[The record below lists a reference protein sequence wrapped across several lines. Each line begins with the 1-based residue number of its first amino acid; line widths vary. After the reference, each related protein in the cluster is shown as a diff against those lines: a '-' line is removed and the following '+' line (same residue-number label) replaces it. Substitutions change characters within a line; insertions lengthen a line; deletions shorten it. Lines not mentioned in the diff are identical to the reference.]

1 MDKNDFIT
9 VCSKYVL
16 VSNNNVG
23 KIMIANLIWRIQKLD
38 DQIIQIPP
46 SHFLPLELLVLRA
59 YVEAAAAD
67 LRLWIF
73 CERITYSSGLIN

>member
-23 KIMIANLIWRIQKLD
+23 KIRIANLIWRIQKLD

-46 SHFLPLELLVLRA
+46 SHFLPPELLVLRA
-59 YVEAAAAD
+59 YVEAAALTWDYEFSA
-67 LRLWIF
+67 
-73 CERITYSSGLIN
+73 RITYSSGLIN